1 MNTYQAPP
9 LSLLLRLLY
18 ICSSF
23 PDQLAP
29 IGTYTTC
36 INATSNATN
45 SVTPVGVAEEAGTR
59 AQQSQTNLLVN
70 STWTNLAAQTL
81 PAIRT
86 TMSNITSS
94 ARELNGSYATFTA
107 IVQAAEAAVN
117 NRTRAASA
125 SGRRL
130 LQASASNSANA
141 SSGNVGSSGS
151 QPGITVFAPSDK
163 AIQTYLQQQGLTQQ
177 QLLGNQQRLLEIISY
192 HIVPTQALSAQNL
205 VARSSGRLRTLLPNI
220 TLGFM
225 AFSVNVAGNNS
236 SVVLLQDA
244 VGTANVRDANMPSGR
259 VSECQ
264 DLMLRLCVWRW
275 GGV

>member
-9 LSLLLRLLY
+9 PSLLLRLLY

-45 SVTPVGVAEEAGTR
+45 SVTPVGVAKEAGTR
-59 AQQSQTNLLVN
+59 AQSQTNLLVN

-94 ARELNGSYATFTA
+94 ARKLNGSYATFTA

-117 NRTRAASA
+117 NRRRAASA

-130 LQASASNSANA
+130 LQASASSSANA
-141 SSGNVGSSGS
+141 SSGNAGSSGS

-177 QLLGNQQRLLEIISY
+177 QLLGNQQLLLEIISY

-205 VARSSGRLRTLLPNI
+205 VARSSGRLQTLLPNI

-225 AFSVNVAGNNS
+225 AFSVNVAGKNS

-244 VGTANVRDANMPSGR
+244 VGTANVRDADMPSGR